1 MCKDCCFQILQADR
15 CQLGNLKLAILG
27 VFTLWKLIFFNAVCF
42 SFPVEELVGIYL
54 PAYHWYKDLCTC
66 DLWTFLYLCYSSRH
80 KLIHVLRKE
89 IMKVTVISKKIC
101 ISSSNPNPVK
111 RGQHNQ
117 VGSCKRSNRAKALV
131 KNHWFNLC
139 FNHLDQR
146 SWSFVFTEVRWFIET
161 SLCIYSHRNI
171 LHFHT
176 YIFLN
181 FFLKITYLFLIYLK
195 LYD

>member
-42 SFPVEELVGIYL
+42 SFPVEELVVIYL

-66 DLWTFLYLCYSSRH
+66 DLWTFLYLCSSSRH

-101 ISSSNPNPVK
+101 ISSSNPNPGK

-117 VGSCKRSNRAKALV
+117 VGSRKRSNRAKALV

-146 SWSFVFTEVRWFIET
+146 SWSFVFTEVRWVIET
-161 SLCIYSHRNI
+161 SLRIYSHRNI

-176 YIFLN
+176 YIFFN

-195 LYD
+195 LGD